1 MAQPN
6 PTSEELSHS
15 AGSSGPVADKA
26 NPGTSAPAENATET
40 TYHAPIE
47 AADDAEDDDFGS
59 DGLSTDSTSITSS
72 INKHIYENGR
82 RYHKF
87 HQGTYTV
94 PNDEQEQDREDM
106 KHAAVQRLCEGK
118 LIYAPIGDNP
128 QNIVEF
134 VILEKELVYFS
145 VY

>member
-15 AGSSGPVADKA
+15 AGPSEPPEPVADKA
-26 NPGTSAPAENATET
+26 KSGTSPAPAENATET
-40 TYHAPIE
+40 TYDAPIE
-47 AADDAEDDDFGS
+47 AGDDNEDDGFGS
-59 DGLSTDSTSITSS
+59 DGLSTGSTSITSS

-106 KHAAVQRLCEGK
+106 KHACVQRLCEGR

-128 QNIVEF
+128 QHIVELVF
-134 VILEKELVYFS
+134 LEEELV
-145 VY
+145 